1 MITLPSPA
9 QDSGATYTQT
19 ATYEHAVIDPDTL
32 HYPRQLCAA
41 IGLGVNQINALKRV
55 GCPFFGRKTTLRW
68 VRDFLNDRAG
78 ATPEQAR
85 AVVARPPEVS
95 PWPSAYLPPKGASKC
110 GEPT

>member
-41 IGLGVNQINALKRV
+41 IGLGVNQINHLKRL

-68 VRDFLNDRAG
+68 VRVFLAERAG
-78 ATPEQAR
+78 AIP
-85 AVVARPPEVS
+85 VADATSPIAYRPLTGGS
-95 PWPSAYLPPKGASKC
+95 IC
-110 GEPT
+110 DEPTESYD